1 MNVTQRKYTLDRL
14 NSLTSIKINALVEE
28 NDVLV
33 KANNDNYKITKEEL
47 VLCVEQD
54 PSLLTLKETSSDSCE
69 VFYTLDHNKIREML
83 GKPTV
88 LLNYS
93 RNSYVNDAAKHLQTV
108 AIINNTS
115 RVLLIEIADR
125 ITKLQ
130 HRSQYAKDLIM
141 LGDAK
146 EAMQALE
153 DFNSL
158 IF

>member
-33 KANNDNYKITKEEL
+33 KANNSNYKITADE
-47 VLCVEQD
+47 VRLCVDQD
-54 PSLLTLKETSSDSCE
+54 PSLVSLKESNSDACE
-69 VFYTLDHNKIREML
+69 AYFALDHNKIREML
-83 GKPTV
+83 DKPRV
-88 LLNYS
+88 ILHYS
-93 RNSYVNDAAKHLQTV
+93 RNSYVNDSAKHLQTV
-108 AIINNTS
+108 VLVHSTQ
-115 RVLLIEIADR
+115 RVLLNEVADR
-125 ITKLQ
+125 INKLQ
-130 HRSQYAKDLIM
+130 YRAQYAKDLIM

>member
-33 KANNDNYKITKEEL
+33 KANNSNYKITMEE
-47 VLCVEQD
+47 VALCVEQD
-54 PSLLTLKETSSDSCE
+54 PSLVTLKESNSDGCGGYYS
-69 VFYTLDHNKIREML
+69 LDHNKIREML
-83 GKPTV
+83 DKPKI

-93 RNSYVNDAAKHLQTV
+93 RNSYVNDSAKHLQTV
-108 AIINNTS
+108 
-115 RVLLIEIADR
+115 VLIHNKQIALLNEVADR
-125 ITKLQ
+125 INKLQ
-130 HRSQYAKDLIM
+130 HRAQYAKDLIM

>member
-1 MNVTQRKYTLDRL
+1 M
-14 NSLTSIKINALVEE
+14 VEE

-33 KANNDNYKITKEEL
+33 KANNSNYKITADE
-47 VLCVEQD
+47 VRLCVDQD
-54 PSLLTLKETSSDSCE
+54 PSLLSLKESNSDGCE
-69 VFYTLDHNKIREML
+69 AYFALDHNKIREML
-83 GKPTV
+83 DKPRV
-88 LLNYS
+88 MLNYS
-93 RNSYVNDAAKHLQTV
+93 RNSYVNDFAKHLQSV
-108 AIINNTS
+108 VIINSTS

-125 ITKLQ
+125 INKLQ
-130 HRSQYAKDLIM
+130 HRAQYAKDLIM

>member
-1 MNVTQRKYTLDRL
+1 MNVTQRKYTLERL

-33 KANNDNYKITKEEL
+33 KANNSNYKITADEIR
-47 VLCVEQD
+47 LCVDQD
-54 PSLLTLKETSSDSCE
+54 PSLLSLKESNSDGCE
-69 VFYTLDHNKIREML
+69 AYFALDHNKIREML
-83 GKPTV
+83 DKPRV
-88 LLNYS
+88 QLNYS
-93 RNSYVNDAAKHLQTV
+93 RNSYVNDFAKHLQTV
-108 AIINNTS
+108 VIINSTS

-130 HRSQYAKDLIM
+130 HRAQYAKDLIM